1 MRYIGFDIGD
11 GESAIAVFQQGSVIE
26 PVMQAVGGNKSFIS
40 AVGKVHGEIVI
51 GEQAY
56 TDGLAEEL
64 SVRFKSRFTYDPASH
79 DTIVLFV
86 KGVMQALRDADALK
100 ADDIFSVGCPA
111 GWNAAAKARY
121 CDLLVQAGVP
131 NPRIVSESR
140 AAFLY
145 AKYAKTVALDI
156 DVFQENAL
164 VIDIGSSTLDFAY
177 IVDGRETE
185 VETFGE
191 TRLGGGLLDEEF
203 LRHGVEKSKGFD
215 NIWKAFAESKSW
227 YSYSEI
233 EARRVKEQYFA
244 RGEND
249 PDVVIKK
256 QLRICYDGLEKLDL
270 VMNVAEAARLVDEPL
285 PVLQGKSFGEA
296 LKMALEE
303 AHTLTLGNPPQ
314 VILLTGGASRMRFFQ
329 ELCWDIFHNALV
341 VSCPEPEFSIA
352 KGLAYAGWMDE
363 NLRKFRL
370 NVEKEMTDEKVAG
383 IARNALSDLRPGIAD
398 AIVDLVLEE
407 VAIPAAARWKSGN
420 TETLEEMSREMQR
433 RTKMIL
439 QSPLAEEAVFPV
451 VQGWLKGLNET
462 LQTMIDPICDRY
474 QVPRKEMQMAFVSTG
489 GTDSLPIGVE
499 NFMGFSMMKAMT
511 SVILSVLG
519 GALGGGGGVALI
531 AGGPLGF
538 LAGAALGAILTLLGW
553 PAVSGLLMKSKWPAP
568 LRWLNLEKQL
578 RSEGTKKSLR
588 EAVIKEIRS
597 EDSAFSRQIVARF
610 TDAFQK
616 YLYQMTQAAE
626 IPIQ

>member
-79 DTIVLFV
+79 DTIVLFA
-86 KGVMQALRDADALK
+86 KGVMQALKEADALK
-100 ADDIFSVGCPA
+100 ADDVFSVGCPA
-111 GWNAAAKARY
+111 GWNAAEKERY
-121 CDLLVQAGVP
+121 RDLFVRAGVP

-164 VIDIGSSTLDFAY
+164 VIDIGSSTMDFAY
-177 IVDGRETE
+177 IVNGRETE

-191 TRLGGGLLDEEF
+191 TRLGGGLLDEEL
-203 LRHGVEKSKGFD
+203 LRRAIEKSKGAD
-215 NIWKAFAESKSW
+215 NIRKIFAESKSW

-233 EARRVKEQYFA
+233 EARKVKEEYFA
-244 RGEND
+244 RGEID
-249 PDVVIKK
+249 PNISIKK
-256 QLRICYDGLEKLDL
+256 QLRIRYDGLEKLDV
-270 VMNVAEAARLVDEPL
+270 VMNASEAFGLVDDPL
-285 PVLQGKSFGEA
+285 SALQGKSFGEA
-296 LKMALEE
+296 LKTVLEE
-303 AHTLTLGNPPQ
+303 ACELTLGNPPQ
-314 VILLTGGASRMRFFQ
+314 VVLLTGGASRMRFFQ
-329 ELCWDIFHNALV
+329 ELCRDVFHDALV

-363 NLRKFRL
+363 NLRKFRVS
-370 NVEKEMTDEKVAG
+370 VEKEMTDEKVAG
-383 IARNALSDLRPGIAD
+383 VARDALPDLRPGIVN

-407 VAIPAAARWKSGN
+407 VAIPAAAKWKSGS
-420 TETLEEMSREMQR
+420 TKTLEEMSREMQR
-433 RTKMIL
+433 RAKKIL
-439 QSPLAEEAVFPV
+439 QSPLAADAVSPA
-451 VQGWLKGLNET
+451 VQDWLKGLNGT
-462 LQTMIDPICDRY
+462 LQRMIDPICDRY
-474 QVPRKEMQMAFVSTG
+474 QVPRKEMQMAFISTG
-489 GTDSLPIGVE
+489 EAEALSIGVE
-499 NFMGFSMMKAMT
+499 SFMGFSMMKAVT
-511 SVILSVLG
+511 SVILSMLG
-519 GALGGGGGVALI
+519 GVLGGGGGVALI
-531 AGGPLGF
+531 TGGPIGF
-538 LAGAALGAILTLLGW
+538 LAGAAMGAVLTLLGW
-553 PAVSGLLMKSKWPAP
+553 PAVSDFLMKSKWPVP
-568 LRWLNLEKQL
+568 FRWLNLEKQL
-578 RSEGTKKSLR
+578 RSESAKKGLR
-588 EAVIKEIRS
+588 EAVMREIGN
-597 EDSAFSRQIVARF
+597 ENSAFSKQIVAGF